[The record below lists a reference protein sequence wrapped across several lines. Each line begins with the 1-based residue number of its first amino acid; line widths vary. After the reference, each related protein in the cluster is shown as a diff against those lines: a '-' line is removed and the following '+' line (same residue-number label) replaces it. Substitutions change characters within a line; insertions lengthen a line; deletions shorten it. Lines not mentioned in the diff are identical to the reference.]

1 MSVCF
6 LCLPANV
13 QTSVFGKACQCDYL
27 QTRGSLLGIYLYVSD
42 GINHM
47 LVAVVLC
54 DTRLYLSLRGLTW
67 IMYHGSQY
75 ENSMEDTH
83 MLTSKHVFLK
93 WANLTAPV
101 TASRPL
107 NTGGSESRYRSEGE
121 CVCVCVCTRTS
132 SNLTADKRDS
142 NNRLCEKK
150 SKSSRKQILFN
161 FLTKLSCRGSH
172 SLTVTAERNLD
183 KQHDVIGAFCAAR
196 LFLKDLRTIFMS
208 VLHCGMRAKRQRDWH
223 EK

>member
-1 MSVCF
+1 MDRSMKIVWRTHTCSQANMSFLNGLIWQRQSQLVAHSTQGAQKADTEVRESVCVYVCARAR
-6 LCLPANV
+6 LLISQ
-13 QTSVFGKACQCDYL
+13 QTKEI
-27 QTRGSLLGIYLYVSD
+27 QTTD
-42 GINHM
+42 
-47 LVAVVLC
+47 
-54 DTRLYLSLRGLTW
+54 
-67 IMYHGSQY
+67 
-75 ENSMEDTH
+75 
-83 MLTSKHVFLK
+83 
-93 WANLTAPV
+93 
-101 TASRPL
+101 
-107 NTGGSESRYRSEGE
+107 
-121 CVCVCVCTRTS
+121 CV
-132 SNLTADKRDS
+132 K
-142 NNRLCEKK
+142 KK

>member
-6 LCLPANV
+6 LCSPANV

-83 MLTSKHVFLK
+83 MLTSKHVFFK

-101 TASRPL
+101 TASCPL

-121 CVCVCVCTRTS
+121 CVCVYVCAR
-132 SNLTADKRDS
+132 
-142 NNRLCEKK
+142 
-150 SKSSRKQILFN
+150 
-161 FLTKLSCRGSH
+161 
-172 SLTVTAERNLD
+172 
-183 KQHDVIGAFCAAR
+183 AR
-196 LFLKDLRTIFMS
+196 LLISQQTKEIQTTDCVKKNLNPQENRFYLIF
-208 VLHCGMRAKRQRDWH
+208 
-223 EK
+223 

>member
-6 LCLPANV
+6 LCSPANV

-83 MLTSKHVFLK
+83 MLTSKHMSFLNGLIWQRQSQLVAHSTQGAQK
-93 WANLTAPV
+93 ADTEV
-101 TASRPL
+101 R
-107 NTGGSESRYRSEGE
+107 ES
-121 CVCVCVCTRTS
+121 VCVYVCAR
-132 SNLTADKRDS
+132 
-142 NNRLCEKK
+142 
-150 SKSSRKQILFN
+150 
-161 FLTKLSCRGSH
+161 
-172 SLTVTAERNLD
+172 
-183 KQHDVIGAFCAAR
+183 AR
-196 LFLKDLRTIFMS
+196 LLISQQTKEIQTTDCVKKNLNPQENRFYLIFEPSLAAEGATHWQSQLREI
-208 VLHCGMRAKRQRDWH
+208 
-223 EK
+223 

>member
-6 LCLPANV
+6 LCSPANV

-83 MLTSKHVFLK
+83 MLTSKHMSFLNGLIWQCQSQLVAHSTQGAQK
-93 WANLTAPV
+93 ADTEV
-101 TASRPL
+101 R
-107 NTGGSESRYRSEGE
+107 ES
-121 CVCVCVCTRTS
+121 VCVCVCARTS

-142 NNRLCEKK
+142 NNRLCEK
-150 SKSSRKQILFN
+150 
-161 FLTKLSCRGSH
+161 
-172 SLTVTAERNLD
+172 NLNP
-183 KQHDVIGAFCAAR
+183 QENRFY
-196 LFLKDLRTIFMS
+196 LIF
-208 VLHCGMRAKRQRDWH
+208 
-223 EK
+223 

>member
-6 LCLPANV
+6 LCSPANV

-93 WANLTAPV
+93 WGNLTAPV

-121 CVCVCVCTRTS
+121 CVCVYVCAR
-132 SNLTADKRDS
+132 
-142 NNRLCEKK
+142 
-150 SKSSRKQILFN
+150 
-161 FLTKLSCRGSH
+161 
-172 SLTVTAERNLD
+172 
-183 KQHDVIGAFCAAR
+183 AR
-196 LFLKDLRTIFMS
+196 LLISQQTKEIQTTDCVKKNLNPQENRFYLIF
-208 VLHCGMRAKRQRDWH
+208 
-223 EK
+223 